1 MAMLPE
7 LTEVYPQLFTLIDLA
22 CKSWLFLSAS
32 QRMDGIIFWQGA
44 RDHMWEPASSQR
56 GDVGNHWRE
65 TQEPAHN
72 ESLAGYLVFFGYEAG
87 VFL

>member
-22 CKSWLFLSAS
+22 CKSWFFLSAS
-32 QRMDGIIFWQGA
+32 QRMDVIIFWQ
-44 RDHMWEPASSQR
+44 R
-56 GDVGNHWRE
+56 GITCGSRHRRNVATSETTGE
-65 TQEPAHN
+65 TQETAHN
-72 ESLAGYLVFFGYEAG
+72 ESLVGYLVFFGYETG